1 MSNIFYGKVVYLHT
15 LKVNVA
21 WQYVWGKY
29 MRLGM
34 QHCLSTLANIGKPQ
48 FLFDQGVVGV
58 YNFATGNL
66 IMWLSIILM
75 CNKKI
80 LAINY
85 AKKRAPL
92 KFTTDIVS

>member
-1 MSNIFYGKVVYLHT
+1 
-15 LKVNVA
+15 
-21 WQYVWGKY
+21 

-66 IMWLSIILM
+66 IM
-75 CNKKI
+75 
-80 LAINY
+80 
-85 AKKRAPL
+85 
-92 KFTTDIVS
+92 